1 MIEEQWLDIPG
12 YEGLYQISN
21 FGRVKSFYFKKHRI
35 LKHHKVKGY
44 SNVELYKNKK
54 KKQFYIHRLVMENF
68 CPIENMNVLDV
79 NHKDE
84 DKSNNHISN
93 LEWMTHKDNLNYGSR
108 AEKARMKMQGKNSSR
123 SKKVR
128 CIEKNVIYEALR
140 EAERQLGIPATNISK
155 ACKGKIKTAGGYHWE
170 YVEEK

>member
-21 FGRVKSFYFKKHRI
+21 FGRVKSFYFKNPRI
-35 LKHHKVKGY
+35 LKPHKVKGY
-44 SNVELYKNKK
+44 SNVELYRNKK

>member
-21 FGRVKSFYFKKHRI
+21 FGRVKSFYFKNPCI
-35 LKHHKVKGY
+35 LKPHKVRGY
-44 SNVELYKNKK
+44 SNVALYKNKK

-68 CPIENMNVLDV
+68 YPIENTNVLDV

-108 AEKARMKMQGKNSSR
+108 TEKARMKRQGKNSSR

-128 CIEKNVIYEALR
+128 CIEKDVIYEALR
-140 EAERQLGIPATNISK
+140 EAERQLGIPASNISR

>member
-21 FGRVKSFYFKKHRI
+21 FGRVKSFYFKNPRI
-35 LKHHKVKGY
+35 LKPHKVKGY

-108 AEKARMKMQGKNSSR
+108 AEKARMKIQGKNSSR

-128 CIEKNVIYEALR
+128 CIEKDVIYEALR

-155 ACKGKIKTAGGYHWE
+155 VCKGKIKTAGGYHWE

>member
-21 FGRVKSFYFKKHRI
+21 FGRVKSFYFKNPRI
-35 LKHHKVKGY
+35 LKPHKVKGY

-84 DKSNNHISN
+84 NKSNNHISN

-128 CIEKNVIYEALR
+128 CIEKNIIYEALR
-140 EAERQLGIPATNISK
+140 EAERQLGIPATNISR

-170 YVEEK
+170 YVEEN

>member
-21 FGRVKSFYFKKHRI
+21 FGRVKSFYFKNLRI
-35 LKHHKVKGY
+35 LKPHKVKGY

-128 CIEKNVIYEALR
+128 CIEKDVIYEALR

>member
-1 MIEEQWLDIPG
+1 MIEEQWLDISG

-21 FGRVKSFYFKKHRI
+21 FGRVKSFYFKNPRI
-35 LKHHKVKGY
+35 LKPHKVKGY

-128 CIEKNVIYEALR
+128 CIEKDVIYEALR

-170 YVEEK
+170 YVERK

>member
-1 MIEEQWLDIPG
+1 MIEEQWLDISG

-21 FGRVKSFYFKKHRI
+21 FGRVKSFYFKNPRI
-35 LKHHKVKGY
+35 LKPHKVKGY

-108 AEKARMKMQGKNSSR
+108 AEKVRMKMQGKNSSR

-170 YVEEK
+170 YVGEK

>member
-1 MIEEQWLDIPG
+1 MIEEQWLDISG

-21 FGRVKSFYFKKHRI
+21 FGRVKSFYFKNPRI
-35 LKHHKVKGY
+35 LKPHKVKGY

-128 CIEKNVIYEALR
+128 CIEKDVIYEALR
-140 EAERQLGIPATNISK
+140 EAERQLGIPTTNISK

>member
-21 FGRVKSFYFKKHRI
+21 FGRVKSFYFKNPRI
-35 LKHHKVKGY
+35 LKPHKVKGY

-68 CPIENMNVLDV
+68 CPIENMNILDV

-128 CIEKNVIYEALR
+128 CIEKDVIYEALR

>member
-12 YEGLYQISN
+12 YEGFYQISN
-21 FGRVKSFYFKKHRI
+21 FGRVKSFYFKNPRI
-35 LKHHKVKGY
+35 LKPHKVKGY
-44 SNVELYKNKK
+44 SNVELYKNKE

-68 CPIENMNVLDV
+68 CPIENMDMLDV

-108 AEKARMKMQGKNSSR
+108 AEKARIKMQGRNSPR

-128 CIEKNVIYEALR
+128 CIEKDVIYEALR
-140 EAERQLGIPATNISK
+140 EAERQLGIPATNISR
-155 ACKGKIKTAGGYHWE
+155 ACKGKIKSAGGYHWE
-170 YVEEK
+170 YVEGD

>member
-1 MIEEQWLDIPG
+1 MIEEQWLDISG

-21 FGRVKSFYFKKHRI
+21 FGRVKSFYFKNPRI
-35 LKHHKVKGY
+35 LKPHKVKGY

-128 CIEKNVIYEALR
+128 CVEKNVIYEALR

>member
-1 MIEEQWLDIPG
+1 MIEEQWLDILG

-21 FGRVKSFYFKKHRI
+21 FGRVKSFYFKNPRI
-35 LKHHKVKGY
+35 LKPHKVKGY

-128 CIEKNVIYEALR
+128 CIEKDVIYEALR

>member
-1 MIEEQWLDIPG
+1 MTEEQWLDIPG

-21 FGRVKSFYFKKHRI
+21 FGRVKSFYFKNPRI
-35 LKHHKVKGY
+35 LKPHKVKGY

-128 CIEKNVIYEALR
+128 CIEKDVIYEALR

>member
-1 MIEEQWLDIPG
+1 MIEEQWLDISG

-21 FGRVKSFYFKKHRI
+21 FGRVKSFYFKSPRI
-35 LKHHKVKGY
+35 LKPHKVKGY

-128 CIEKNVIYEALR
+128 CIEKDVIYEALR

>member
-1 MIEEQWLDIPG
+1 MIEEQWLDISG

-21 FGRVKSFYFKKHRI
+21 FGRVKSFYFKNPHI
-35 LKHHKVKGY
+35 LKPHKVKGY

-128 CIEKNVIYEALR
+128 CIEKDVIYEALR
-140 EAERQLGIPATNISK
+140 EAERQLGIPATNISR

>member
-1 MIEEQWLDIPG
+1 MIEEQWLDISG

-21 FGRVKSFYFKKHRI
+21 FGRVKSFYFKNPRI
-35 LKHHKVKGY
+35 LKPHKVKGY

-128 CIEKNVIYEALR
+128 CIEKDVIYEALR

>member
-21 FGRVKSFYFKKHRI
+21 FGRVKSFYFKNPRI
-35 LKHHKVKGY
+35 LKPHKVKGY

-84 DKSNNHISN
+84 EKSNNHISN

-128 CIEKNVIYEALR
+128 CIEKDVIYEALR

>member
-1 MIEEQWLDIPG
+1 MIEEQWLDISG

-21 FGRVKSFYFKKHRI
+21 FGRVKSFYFKNPRI
-35 LKHHKVKGY
+35 LKPHKVKGY

-128 CIEKNVIYEALR
+128 CVEKNVIYEALR

-155 ACKGKIKTAGGYHWE
+155 ACKGKIKTAGGYHWK

>member
-21 FGRVKSFYFKKHRI
+21 FGRVKSFYFKNPRI
-35 LKHHKVKGY
+35 LKPHKVKGY

>member
-1 MIEEQWLDIPG
+1 MIEEQWLDISG

-21 FGRVKSFYFKKHRI
+21 FGRVKSFYFKNPRI
-35 LKHHKVKGY
+35 LKPHKVKGY

-93 LEWMTHKDNLNYGSR
+93 LGWMTYKDNLNYGSR
-108 AEKARMKMQGKNSSR
+108 AEKARMKMQGKNSSL

-128 CIEKNVIYEALR
+128 CIEKDVIYEALR
-140 EAERQLGIPATNISK
+140 EAERQLGIPATNISR

>member
-21 FGRVKSFYFKKHRI
+21 FGRVKSFYFKNPRI
-35 LKHHKVKGY
+35 LKPHKVKGY

-128 CIEKNVIYEALR
+128 CIAKDVIYDALR

-170 YVEEK
+170 YVERK

>member
-1 MIEEQWLDIPG
+1 MIEEQWLDISG

-21 FGRVKSFYFKKHRI
+21 FGRVKSFYFKNPRI
-35 LKHHKVKGY
+35 LKPHKVKGY

-84 DKSNNHISN
+84 DKFNNHISN

-128 CIEKNVIYEALR
+128 CVEKNVIYEALR

>member
-1 MIEEQWLDIPG
+1 MIEEQWLDISG

-21 FGRVKSFYFKKHRI
+21 FGRVKSFYFKNPRI
-35 LKHHKVKGY
+35 LKPHKVKEY

-128 CIEKNVIYEALR
+128 CIEKDVIYEALR

>member
-1 MIEEQWLDIPG
+1 MIEEQWLNISG

-21 FGRVKSFYFKKHRI
+21 FGRVKSFYFKNHRI
-35 LKHHKVKGY
+35 LKPHKVKGY

>member
-1 MIEEQWLDIPG
+1 MIEEQWLDISG

-21 FGRVKSFYFKKHRI
+21 FGRVKSFYFKNPRI
-35 LKHHKVKGY
+35 LKPHKVKGY

-68 CPIENMNVLDV
+68 CSIENMNVLDV

>member
-21 FGRVKSFYFKKHRI
+21 FGRVKSFYFKNPRI
-35 LKHHKVKGY
+35 LKPHKVKGY

-128 CIEKNVIYEALR
+128 CIEKDVIYEALR

>member
-1 MIEEQWLDIPG
+1 MIEEQWLDISG

-21 FGRVKSFYFKKHRI
+21 FGRVKSFYFKNPRI
-35 LKHHKVKGY
+35 LKPHKVKGY

>member
-1 MIEEQWLDIPG
+1 MIEEQWLDISG

-21 FGRVKSFYFKKHRI
+21 FGRVKSFYFRNPRI
-35 LKHHKVKGY
+35 LKPHKVKGY

-128 CIEKNVIYEALR
+128 CVEKNVIYEALR

-155 ACKGKIKTAGGYHWE
+155 ACKGKIKTAGGYHWK

>member
-1 MIEEQWLDIPG
+1 MIEEQWLDTPG

-21 FGRVKSFYFKKHRI
+21 FGRVKSFYFKNPRI
-35 LKHHKVKGY
+35 LKPHKVKGY

-128 CIEKNVIYEALR
+128 CIEKDVIYEALR

>member
-21 FGRVKSFYFKKHRI
+21 FGRVKSFYFKNPRI
-35 LKHHKVKGY
+35 LKPHKVKGY

-128 CIEKNVIYEALR
+128 CIEKDVRYEALR

-155 ACKGKIKTAGGYHWE
+155 ACKGKIKTAGGYRWE

>member
-1 MIEEQWLDIPG
+1 MIEEQWLDISG
-12 YEGLYQISN
+12 YEGFYQISN
-21 FGRVKSFYFKKHRI
+21 FGRVKSFYFKNPRI
-35 LKHHKVKGY
+35 LKPHKVKGY

>member
-12 YEGLYQISN
+12 YEGFYQISN
-21 FGRVKSFYFKKHRI
+21 FGRVKSFYFKNPRI
-35 LKHHKVKGY
+35 LKPHKVKGY
-44 SNVELYKNKK
+44 SNVELYKNKE

-68 CPIENMNVLDV
+68 CPIENMSMLDV

-108 AEKARMKMQGKNSSR
+108 AEKARIKMQGRNSPR

-128 CIEKNVIYEALR
+128 CIEKDVIYEALR
-140 EAERQLGIPATNISK
+140 EAERQLGIPATNISR
-155 ACKGKIKTAGGYHWE
+155 ACKGKIKSAGGYHWE
-170 YVEEK
+170 YVEGD

>member
-1 MIEEQWLDIPG
+1 MIEEQWLDISG

-21 FGRVKSFYFKKHRI
+21 FGRVKSFYFKNPRI
-35 LKHHKVKGY
+35 LKPHKVKGY

-123 SKKVR
+123 SKKVK
-128 CIEKNVIYEALR
+128 CIEKDVIYEALR
-140 EAERQLGIPATNISK
+140 EAERQLGIPATNISR

>member
-1 MIEEQWLDIPG
+1 MIEEQWLDISG

-21 FGRVKSFYFKKHRI
+21 FGRVKSFYFKNPRI
-35 LKHHKVKGY
+35 LKPHKVKGY

-93 LEWMTHKDNLNYGSR
+93 LEWMTHKGNLNYGSR

>member
-1 MIEEQWLDIPG
+1 MIEEQWLDISG

-21 FGRVKSFYFKKHRI
+21 FGRVKSFYFKNPRI
-35 LKHHKVKGY
+35 LKPHKVKGY
-44 SNVELYKNKK
+44 SNIELYKNKK

>member
-1 MIEEQWLDIPG
+1 MIEEQWLDISG

-21 FGRVKSFYFKKHRI
+21 FGRVKSFYFKNPRI
-35 LKHHKVKGY
+35 LKPHKVKGY

-128 CIEKNVIYEALR
+128 CVEKNVIYEALR

-170 YVEEK
+170 YVGEK

>member
-1 MIEEQWLDIPG
+1 MIEEQWLDISG

-21 FGRVKSFYFKKHRI
+21 FGRVKSFYFKNPRI
-35 LKHHKVKGY
+35 LKPHKVKGY
-44 SNVELYKNKK
+44 SNIELYKNKK

-128 CIEKNVIYEALR
+128 CVEKNVIYEALR

-170 YVEEK
+170 YVGEK

>member
-12 YEGLYQISN
+12 YGGLYQISN
-21 FGRVKSFYFKKHRI
+21 FGRVKSFYFKNPRI
-35 LKHHKVKGY
+35 LKPHKVKGY

-128 CIEKNVIYEALR
+128 CIEKDVIYEALR